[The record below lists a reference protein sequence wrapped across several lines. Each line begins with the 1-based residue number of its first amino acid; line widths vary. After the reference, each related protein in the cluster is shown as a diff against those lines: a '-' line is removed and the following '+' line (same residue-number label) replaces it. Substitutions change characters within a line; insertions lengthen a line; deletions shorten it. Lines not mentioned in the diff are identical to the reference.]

1 MVVILRVEFFRQQ
14 ETKFPGA
21 TMLVHT
27 PQIGMKASESEN
39 ESQAPL
45 R

>member
-1 MVVILRVEFFRQQ
+1 MVVILRIEVFRQK
-14 ETKFPGA
+14 ETKFSAA

-27 PQIGMKASESEN
+27 PQIGMKASEAEK

>member
-1 MVVILRVEFFRQQ
+1 MVVILRVEFFRQK
-14 ETKFPGA
+14 ETKFSG
-21 TMLVHT
+21 VHT